1 MNRAVV
7 LSNQRRIERDEV
19 FHRTTVSIVGRTPQR
34 ALVVDLSPLGCM
46 VRCEAAAERGQP
58 ISIALPVMGQLDG
71 NIVWAIM
78 GRIGMQ
84 FGKPIGKELY
94 DSLLRLVKT
103 P

>member
-19 FHRTTVSIVGRTPQR
+19 FHRTTVSIVGRAPQR

-46 VRCEAAAERGQP
+46 VRSEAAAERGQP
-58 ISIALPVMGQLDG
+58 MSIALPVMGRLDG
-71 NIVWAIM
+71 SVAWSIM
-78 GRIGMQ
+78 GRIGME
-84 FGKPIGKELY
+84 FAKPIGKELY
-94 DSLLRLVKT
+94 DSLLGLVKT